1 MAACA
6 HGVSTHSHPK
16 VAAAEPK
23 LVGSED
29 LVSTHSHPKV
39 AAQQNQQDTRQQ
51 KVSTHSHPKVA
62 AATATKSTISTG
74 VSTHSHPKVAAYFDA
89 LLKTIVD
96 SFNTQ
101 PPEGGCPGVPA
112 AATNPVQFQHTATR
126 RWLRVELAAFG
137 GLHRRFNTQPPEG
150 GCIPSKNTT
159 KPARCFNTQPPEG
172 GCKKLKCVLNN

>member
-51 KVSTHSHPKVA
+51 K
-62 AATATKSTISTG
+62 